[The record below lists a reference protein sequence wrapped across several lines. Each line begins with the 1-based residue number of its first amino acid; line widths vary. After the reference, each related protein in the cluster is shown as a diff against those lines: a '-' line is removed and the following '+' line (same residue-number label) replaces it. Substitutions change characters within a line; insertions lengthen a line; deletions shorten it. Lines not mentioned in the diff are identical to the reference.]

1 MLNPNL
7 LRRPTRVKANTD
19 VIYIYSPSIVTENPD
34 LPTGTAISIVE
45 VTKIEDT
52 NQTLLVVV
60 KHEDRSVW
68 NFGAE
73 KDIKKFH
80 VLLKDI
86 GK

>member
-34 LPTGTAISIVE
+34 LPTGTAKSIVE

-52 NQTLLVVV
+52 NQTLLAVV
-60 KHEDRSVW
+60 KHEDRW
-68 NFGAE
+68 AYKRNE
-73 KDIKKFH
+73 DIKKFH